1 MAVATIIIDLP
12 DPLQAPWGEELN
24 AAVTLVADAYNSLRP
39 GLAGGVAML
48 NAQGLVVN
56 ANGTVP
62 TMSAASTITLSQI
75 SDATPFGRQLAKAT
89 TAEAARVLI
98 GAPAS
103 SLQLPS
109 GGSAGQFLRKRSTAA
124 GDAVWET
131 LDLGSGNDAVA
142 AAAASAAS
150 ARESAASAA
159 ASQAARVASAQA
171 RDISVAASARAEL
184 ASVLTPIQGRPG
196 CYDINAPRS

>member
-12 DPLQAPWGEELN
+12 DPLQKPWGEELN
-24 AAVTLVADAYNSLRP
+24 AAVSLVADAYNSLRP

-56 ANGTVP
+56 ADGTAP
-62 TMSAASTITLSQI
+62 TMSSASTIRLSQVA
-75 SDATPFGRQLAKAT
+75 DATPFGRQLAMA
-89 TAEAARVLI
+89 ANSESARVLI

-103 SLQLPS
+103 SLQLPA
-109 GGSAGQFLRKRSTAA
+109 GGSSGQFLRKRSTGL

-131 LDLGSGNDAVA
+131 VDLGSGTDA
-142 AAAASAAS
+142 AAAASASASS

-159 ASQAARVASAQA
+159 ASQTSRLASTQAQVAAQA
-171 RDISVAASARAEL
+171 AATRAEL
-184 ASVLTPIQGRPG
+184 SSSLTPIQGRPG
-196 CYDINAPRS
+196 CFDINAPRS